1 MKNIV
6 QRVGNLI
13 HGTPLY
19 PVAVAIYSN
28 IEEIFEHTNIER
40 VLDYWYIGR
49 KGPLVQVAPNGYEF
63 QPYLLRLEPAGKLQR
78 RRARGV
84 YESHVMSFLD
94 EELTSDSVFW
104 EIGAAWGYFSVA
116 AATRVKRVYSFE
128 MNANRVNHLEESIAA
143 NELTNITTVNDKL
156 GSETDFTEYP
166 APDVVIIDIEGWE
179 YTVLSAALEQCP
191 DVSTWVVEVHS
202 NLINVETDD
211 SVNKIEELFEN
222 YEYETSTLNEWS
234 NKNNH
239 VVARQ
244 KTDQK

>member
-6 QRVGNLI
+6 QRVGHLI

-19 PVAVAIYSN
+19 SVAVAIYSN
-28 IEEIFEHTNIER
+28 LEKIFEYTNIER

-49 KGPLVQVAPNGYEF
+49 KGQLVQVAPNDTSF

-116 AATRVKRVYSFE
+116 AATRVKEVYSFE
-128 MNANRVNHLEESIAA
+128 MDADRVKYLEESIAA
-143 NELTNITTVNDKL
+143 NELDNITTVNDKL
-156 GSETDFTEYP
+156 GSETDFTEYS
-166 APDVVIIDIEGWE
+166 APDLVLIDIEGWE

-202 NLINVETDD
+202 NLIDVEADD
-211 SVNKIEELFEN
+211 SVEKIEELFGN
-222 YEYETSTLNEWS
+222 YGYETSTLNEWS
-234 NKNNH
+234 NNNNH
-239 VVARQ
+239 VVARK
-244 KTDQK
+244 KTVQN